1 MWALLC
7 KHAVHLLATV
17 DGDIMLCRW
26 TAVL

>member
-1 MWALLC
+1 VALLC
-7 KHAVHLLATV
+7 KHAMHLLATV